1 MTPPRLSASSR
12 SASAVEPTT
21 SVNTIVTGRR
31 VPPSPGADVG
41 TPHAGQKRASGGSGD
56 PQVWQLVIGLREPP
70 GSRCDPEHR
79 MKPVMRITV
88 GVRRAAYRRGC
99 LSLGP

>member
-31 VPPSPGADVG
+31 VPRSAGADVG
-41 TPHAGQKRASGGSGD
+41 VPHAGQKRASGGSGD
-56 PQVWQLVIGLREPP
+56 PHV
-70 GSRCDPEHR
+70 
-79 MKPVMRITV
+79 
-88 GVRRAAYRRGC
+88 
-99 LSLGP
+99 